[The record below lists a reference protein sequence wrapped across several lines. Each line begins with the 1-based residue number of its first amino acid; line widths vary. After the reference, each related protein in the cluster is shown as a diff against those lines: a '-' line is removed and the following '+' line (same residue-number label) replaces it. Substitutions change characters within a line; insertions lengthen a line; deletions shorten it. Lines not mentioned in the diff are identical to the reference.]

1 MSKDSVRASGA
12 EGPGRL
18 GEGRVYAD
26 IYRHGT
32 NPRSTRKY
40 FVTVRAYFQCPLHCY
55 SDAWHTIVLR
65 FITVLLSFER
75 PNTKAVSLCARR
87 GPAPNPSA

>member
-26 IYRHGT
+26 NYRHGT
-32 NPRSTRKY
+32 NPRCVRKS
-40 FVTVRAYFQCPLHCY
+40 PGKE
-55 SDAWHTIVLR
+55 DENEI
-65 FITVLLSFER
+65 
-75 PNTKAVSLCARR
+75 
-87 GPAPNPSA
+87 